1 MCDVANS
8 SVGPKDAS
16 GKLAYVRVA
25 TFNKQ
30 TTESAKAALRQLKA
44 DGATRQSSSWIGTA
58 SSCCQQGYNTAAV
71 MYHDYVSAARYHDHV
86 HHSFYNTMSCMDTC
100 AQYTYRISMH
110 LSMCSVYLYIC
121 CVVSHAMRKGM
132 YCTSYSIVCSCSVDI
147 PL

>member
-30 TTESAKAALRQLKA
+30 TTESAKTALRQLKA
-44 DGATRQSSSWIGTA
+44 DGATRQSSSWIGTT
-58 SSCCQQGYNTAAV
+58 SFYCPKGYNTAAV
-71 MYHDYVSAARYHDHV
+71 MYHDHVSAVMYHDPV
-86 HHSFYNTMSCMDTC
+86 HHSFYNITSCMNTC
-100 AQYTYRISMH
+100 GQYTYHISMH

-121 CVVSHAMRKGM
+121 CVVSHAVRKGM
-132 YCTSYSIVCSCSVDI
+132 YCTSIQHSVQ
-147 PL
+147 L